1 MPLKKRLKY
10 KKKKE
15 QKNPPTAVKKSKWVL
30 NLL

>member
-10 KKKKE
+10 KKKE